1 MFTLFYQSDGFCIL
15 ALHLLD
21 KERIMH
27 YSQFQSFS
35 LPSSSLLL
43 GSCMSGPDIVEKS
56 SAP

>member
-1 MFTLFYQSDGFCIL
+1 MFTLFYHLDSLCIL
-15 ALHLLD
+15 ALHLPD

-27 YSQFQSFS
+27 YSQFHSFS
-35 LPSSSLLL
+35 HPSSSLIL